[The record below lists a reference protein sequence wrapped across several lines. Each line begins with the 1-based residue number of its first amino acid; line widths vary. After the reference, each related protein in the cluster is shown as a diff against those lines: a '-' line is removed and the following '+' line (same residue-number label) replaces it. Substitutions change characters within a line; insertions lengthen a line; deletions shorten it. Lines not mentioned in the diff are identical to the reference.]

1 MGLRPGAYTSDS
13 VGGSKPIIL
22 AARKLD
28 NQNHGKD
35 TEEVGWE
42 QYLERL
48 FLLLLIVALLWGF
61 NLTFQGSY
69 AYFSVCSTRTVHCSL
84 HLCNNDMAEFKVLSL
99 IQKHVIVKPIKRLS
113 ELDAPERSTPF
124 TPEGL
129 SHFYPSPILTTKHPV
144 L

>member
-13 VGGSKPIIL
+13 VGGGKPIIL

-69 AYFSVCSTRTVHCSL
+69 AYFSVCATRTVHCSL
-84 HLCNNDMAEFKVLSL
+84 HLCNNDMTEFKVLSL

-113 ELDAPERSTPF
+113 ELAPERSTPF

-129 SHFYPSPILTTKHPV
+129 SHFCPSPILTTKHPV